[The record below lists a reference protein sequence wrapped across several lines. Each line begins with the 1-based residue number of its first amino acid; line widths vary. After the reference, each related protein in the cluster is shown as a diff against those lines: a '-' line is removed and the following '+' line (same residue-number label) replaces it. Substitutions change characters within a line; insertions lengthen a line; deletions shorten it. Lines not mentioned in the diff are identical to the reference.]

1 MTKEQ
6 TAESLNFNGFRHR
19 CAIQLRF
26 KDIDALGHVNNAN
39 HFSYLEIARVQ
50 YFNEVV
56 AFDNDWQKE
65 GFLLA
70 KVTIDYLQPIYLDD
84 KVSVFTRCSRIGNKS
99 FDLEYTI
106 VKRVDNEYQLLAT
119 AMSVN
124 VCFDFIN
131 QKSIPVKA
139 IWVENLKTYDGI

>member
-6 TAESLNFNGFRHR
+6 QADSLNYDGFRHQ

-39 HFSYLEIARVQ
+39 HFSYLEIARVK

-56 AFDNDWQKE
+56 SPDNDWQKE

-70 KVTIDYLQPIYLDD
+70 KVNIDYLRPIYLNDE
-84 KVSVFTRCSRIGNKS
+84 VNVFTRCPRIGNKS
-99 FDLEYTI
+99 FDLEYAI

-124 VCFDFIN
+124 VCFDFKI

-139 IWVENLKTYDGI
+139 LWVEKLKTYDGI

>member
-6 TAESLNFNGFRHR
+6 RSVSSNYNGFRHK

-56 AFDNDWQKE
+56 SSNNDWQKE

-70 KVTIDYLQPIYLDD
+70 KVTIDYLQPIYLKDE
-84 KVSVFTRCSRIGNKS
+84 VSVFTRCSRVGNKS
-99 FDLEYTI
+99 FDLEYAI
-106 VKRVDNEYQLLAT
+106 VRRVDNEYQLLAT

-124 VCFDFIN
+124 VCFDFKN

-139 IWVENLKTYDGI
+139 LWAENLKNYEGI